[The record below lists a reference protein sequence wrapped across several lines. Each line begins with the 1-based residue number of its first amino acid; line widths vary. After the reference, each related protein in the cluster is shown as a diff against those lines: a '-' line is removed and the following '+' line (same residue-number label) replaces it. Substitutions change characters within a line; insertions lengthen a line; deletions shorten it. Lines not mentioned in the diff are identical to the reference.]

1 MKNIFVISLLA
12 IMLLQV
18 FSKVLVVV
26 DYQANKEFIMEFLCI
41 NRDKPE
47 LECEGKCQLTKKLK
61 EQQESDKQAN
71 ERGQKQE
78 VQVNLYCQNL
88 FSLRAFIQP
97 TIVSFS
103 AAYSC
108 NYSSDVHQSIY
119 HPPQFIA

>member
-1 MKNIFVISLLA
+1 
-12 IMLLQV
+12 MLLQI

-61 EQQESDKQAN
+61 EQQETDKQAN

-78 VQVNLYCQNL
+78 VQVNLYCQSL
-88 FSLRAFIQP
+88 FSLPALTQP
-97 TIVSFS
+97 TIVSYTS
-103 AAYSC
+103 AYSC

-119 HPPQFIA
+119 HPPQFIV